1 MRESWC
7 RTLVLYLP
15 HNVRYPRQDI
25 GGPSRKYVRLAVGFL
40 PPNFIHKIP
49 SPEPSSWWCNYLLV
63 CHSHRKCNLLI
74 SSDFLMANSQVSG
87 LRVLSFNKYTRRDRF
102 VLAAAM
108 SFGIGDLL
116 APQMFTHLFDGVN
129 NPNSALEGFF
139 NSITIILSTPCK
151 FRFVFQLAIPHP
163 VL

>member
-1 MRESWC
+1 M
-7 RTLVLYLP
+7 T
-15 HNVRYPRQDI
+15 
-25 GGPSRKYVRLAVGFL
+25 AT
-40 PPNFIHKIP
+40 
-49 SPEPSSWWCNYLLV
+49 
-63 CHSHRKCNLLI
+63 
-74 SSDFLMANSQVSG
+74 QVSG

-129 NPNSALEGFF
+129 NPNSSLEGLF

-151 FRFVFQLAIPHP
+151 FRFVFQLGIPHP

>member
-1 MRESWC
+1 
-7 RTLVLYLP
+7 
-15 HNVRYPRQDI
+15 
-25 GGPSRKYVRLAVGFL
+25 
-40 PPNFIHKIP
+40 
-49 SPEPSSWWCNYLLV
+49 
-63 CHSHRKCNLLI
+63 
-74 SSDFLMANSQVSG
+74 
-87 LRVLSFNKYTRRDRF
+87 VLSFNKYTRRDRF

-151 FRFVFQLAIPHP
+151 FRFVFQLGIPHP